1 MDLEQLRHKMV
12 RQNRI
17 YIMPSGRGMMFLGAI
32 VVVILTAAT
41 YNNNLIFILGFFM
54 FSVFVV
60 SMLQTHY
67 NIKGVRLD
75 FASAEEGF
83 TGDPLTVTLHLTQ
96 KRAKWKRGLEIRT
109 GSKRIPTLS
118 RRRVDLD
125 PKETAKL
132 CSIDVRVQ
140 DRGVWALPPVILETF
155 YPLGLFRA
163 WKVFRF
169 DAQLTVY
176 PRPDTSQVLV
186 PRSFESGQ
194 EDLGLRTS
202 PEGDFGELKAY
213 LQGESYHQI
222 AWKHYARTG
231 DLYTK
236 VHWGEDHKHYVIPW
250 SVSGKDQNEIEAALK
265 RLSGWIKTAL
275 DENASFEMETPS
287 LRIDPGRGL
296 DQARKCWRQLAEYKV
311 KAGA

>member
-1 MDLEQLRHKMV
+1 MNLEKLRRKMI

-17 YIMPSGRGMMFLGAI
+17 YIMPSLRGFLFLCAI
-32 VVVILTAAT
+32 VVLILTAAT

-67 NIKGVRLD
+67 NIKGVRLE

-83 TGDPLTVTLHLTQ
+83 ARDPLSVTLTLTQ

-109 GSKRIPTLS
+109 WSKRIVALS
-118 RRRVDLD
+118 KGRVDLA
-125 PKETAKL
+125 PTENSKMV
-132 CSIDVRVQ
+132 SILVRVP
-140 DRGVWALPPVILETF
+140 DRGMYELPPVILETY

-169 DAQLTVY
+169 DATLTVY
-176 PRPDTSQVLV
+176 PRPDIGRVLA

-231 DLYTK
+231 DLYSK

-250 SVSGKDQNEIEAALK
+250 QVSGRDQNEIEGALK
-265 RLSGWIKTAL
+265 KMSGWIKKAL
-275 DENASFEMETPS
+275 EENASFEMETPTM
-287 LRIDPGRGL
+287 RIDPGSGIE
-296 DQARKCWRQLAEYKV
+296 QARKCWRQLAEFQFKDS
-311 KAGA
+311 A